1 MMPWRGM
8 MPRCHSG
15 AVGSMIDSATTDLPE
30 AASPHQPSAQ
40 DGLAEL
46 RSLLVGPE
54 QTQLLKLRERLDD
67 PQIHAREVSQILPD
81 AITLRSTKDTHLT
94 QALLPTVEEAIQV
107 SVEKNP
113 KVLVD
118 ALFPVMGPAI
128 RKAIAE
134 ALSGM
139 LQTLNQTLEHS
150 LAPRSLKWRLQAWRT
165 GKSFAEILLLNTL
178 LYRVEQVFLIH
189 KETGLLLQHVT
200 ARSVAAQDADLVSS
214 MLTAI
219 QDFVRDSFN
228 VTQWETLDTV
238 QVGELT
244 VWLEQGPHAI
254 LAGVIRGT
262 APPDLRVT
270 FKDAIENIHRAQSH
284 ALEAFTGDAA
294 PFEASRPDLEAC
306 LRSQYAAQE
315 RKTSPALWIAA
326 GIILV
331 ALGVWAFVTVRDN
344 RRWANYLDRL
354 RAEPGIVVTTAEKR
368 WGGYFIAGL
377 RDPLAADPARMLQDS
392 SLDPRRV
399 TSRWEPYQAL
409 SPQFVLTRAQAWL
422 EPPSS
427 VTLKVEHETLY
438 ASGSAPHQWLLEART
453 RARAIPGITHFNAD
467 QLRESEM
474 QDIEAIKARI
484 EKQALRFALATTQLI
499 GNQDAALRDLVSDIR
514 QLDRLAAEAG
524 QAVSIEIAGHTDKSG
539 SETSSLRLSQDRAR
553 QIERALIAQGINQAQ
568 LTVVGLG
575 DKAPLREE
583 LTEQDK
589 EFNRSVSFKVMLT
602 DSAKRKAR

>member
-1 MMPWRGM
+1 
-8 MPRCHSG
+8 
-15 AVGSMIDSATTDLPE
+15 MIDSATTDLPE
-30 AASPHQPSAQ
+30 AASPNQPSEP

-46 RSLLVGPE
+46 RNLLVGPE
-54 QTQLLKLRERLDD
+54 QTQLIKLRERLDN
-67 PQIHAREVSQILPD
+67 PQVYAREVSRILPD
-81 AITLRSTKDTHLT
+81 AITLRSTKDAHLT

-150 LAPRSLKWRLQAWRT
+150 LSPRSLKWRLQAWRT

-189 KETGLLLQHVT
+189 KETSLLLHQVT
-200 ARSVAAQDADLVSS
+200 ARSVAAQDADLVSG

-228 VTQWETLDTV
+228 VPQGETLDTV

-244 VWLEQGPHAI
+244 VWLEQGPQAI

-262 APPDLRVT
+262 APPDLRLI

-284 ALEAFTGDAA
+284 ALEAFAGDAA
-294 PFEASRPDLEAC
+294 PFEATRPDLEAC
-306 LRSQYAAQE
+306 LRSQYAAQG
-315 RKTSPALWIAA
+315 RRISPALWITA
-326 GIILV
+326 GAILV
-331 ALGVWAFVTVRDN
+331 ALGIWAFFAVRDQ
-344 RRWANYLDRL
+344 RRWANYLKRL
-354 RAEPGIVVTTAEKR
+354 RTEPGIVVTTAER
-368 WGGYFIAGL
+368 GWSGYYIAGL
-377 RDPLAADPARMLQDS
+377 RDPLAADPARLLQDS
-392 SLDPRRV
+392 GLDLQQV

-409 SPQFVLTRAQAWL
+409 SPQFVLTRARALL
-422 EPPSS
+422 EPPET
-427 VTLKVEHETLY
+427 VTLKVENATLY
-438 ASGSAPHQWLLEART
+438 ASGTAPPNWLLDARKL
-453 RARAIPGITHFNAD
+453 ARAIAGITGFNAD
-467 QLRESEM
+467 QLRESG
-474 QDIEAIKARI
+474 QIDLAVIRQRI
-484 EKQALRFALATTQLI
+484 EKQVLHFAFATSELVAD
-499 GNQDAALRDLVSDIR
+499 QDAALRDLAADIR
-514 QLDRLAAEAG
+514 QLDHLAAEAG
-524 QAVSIEIAGHTDKSG
+524 KAVSIEIAGHTDKSG
-539 SETSSLRLSQDRAR
+539 SEASRLRLSQDRAH
-553 QIERALIAQGINQAQ
+553 QIERALMAQGINQAR
-568 LTVVGLG
+568 LTTVGLG

-589 EFNRSVSFKVMLT
+589 AFNRSVSFKVMLT
-602 DSAKRKAR
+602 DLPKRKAP